1 MLQSTTQGTTK
12 IFEQLAANLSELSGH
27 HNSHSNGQGC
37 CRDAHTGSNQRYQ
50 ENRRSI
56 THLIVRSGCMK
67 NPSICRRH
75 ELIEA
80 RFGVFVQN
88 AVTMGSG
95 YVPTWPPLTD
105 PPNFNNERTLT
116 LKKMDPI
123 TEEEHLY
130 PDQDR
135 HCTTRVTEYLL
146 KTHRLR
152 ALVLNYPSLTK

>member
-1 MLQSTTQGTTK
+1 
-12 IFEQLAANLSELSGH
+12 
-27 HNSHSNGQGC
+27 
-37 CRDAHTGSNQRYQ
+37 
-50 ENRRSI
+50 
-56 THLIVRSGCMK
+56 MK